1 MALTRDQILGIQDI
15 ETKEIEVPGWD
26 GTVFIRKLTRGQQ
39 DEYAKRRFGKTAMKH
54 LGGQQEV
61 ESDISLFGHD
71 AWLFAQGVCDEEG
84 NRLFKDSDVAKL
96 NEKSGEAIGHVAV
109 KIVEFSGMKEDIEE
123 LEKAKN

>member
-1 MALTRDQILGIQDI
+1 MALTREQILGIQDI
-15 ETKEIEVPGWD
+15 EVKEIEVPGWN

-71 AWLFAQGVCDEEG
+71 AWLFAQGVCDEDG
-84 NRLFKDSDVAKL
+84 KRLFSNSDVSKL
-96 NEKSGEAIGHVAV
+96 NEKSGEAIGLVAQ
-109 KIVEFSGMKEDIEE
+109 KIVKFSGMVEDVEE
-123 LEKAKN
+123 LEKLKN